1 MESFL
6 DLLAKAE
13 KNNWCVQP
21 FCTTCSAR
29 DFRAALTEIELLGN
43 DLRKTHPSEL
53 LEYHSWAD
61 ALRIT
66 AYDFRF
72 TIDWDSI
79 LQSWL
84 IEASES
90 VIFLDHVFFY
100 LIANVPCKA
109 TTREKWADVCIG
121 TALSSK
127 NPSLLET
134 LVRTLGISAAIY
146 PELIEVALEISAA
159 NYRLHQALV
168 KTGYLRHKDEIAK
181 ENRAIRMRLSATR
194 NLRAAIRRK
203 DIKAIESMLRWKP
216 NLDEKD
222 YEGVSIA
229 DFARAS
235 NDNRIRKIFETYR
248 NHLLLD

>member
-1 MESFL
+1 MGSFL

-21 FCTTCSAR
+21 FCTTCGAR
-29 DFRAALTEIELLGN
+29 DFRTALSEIESLGN
-43 DLRKTHPSEL
+43 DLRKTHPHEL
-53 LEYHSWAD
+53 LEHHSWAD

-66 AYDFRF
+66 AYDFQF

-84 IEASES
+84 IEAGEN

-100 LIANVPCKA
+100 LIANVPCK
-109 TTREKWADVCIG
+109 TTTHEKWADVCKA

-127 NPSLLET
+127 NPSLLES
-134 LVRTLGISAAIY
+134 LIRVLGTSAVNC
-146 PELIEVALEISAA
+146 PELIEVALEISVA

-168 KTGYLRHKDEIAK
+168 KTGYLRREDEIAK
-181 ENRAIRMRLSATR
+181 ENRANMMRLSASR
-194 NLRAAIRRK
+194 NLPAAIRRK
-203 DIKAIESMLRWKP
+203 DVKAIESMLRWKP

-222 YEGVSIA
+222 NEGVSIA
-229 DFARAS
+229 DFAKAS
-235 NDNRIRKIFETYR
+235 NDDRIRKIFETYSYS
-248 NHLLLD
+248 LAL